1 MFNKN
6 QMNEKVQ
13 QLLTSFNRA
22 IVIVAAFVIGIGAH
36 FSYGVYKEYRN
47 NTAVLPT
54 TRSLSHTS
62 VAVNER
68 GEFLLIDR
76 ETGRYSI
83 YSKEVGDAV
92 FNTYAKQMYTNINSK

>member
-1 MFNKN
+1 MFNQKT
-6 QMNEKVQ
+6 MKEKAIALVN
-13 QLLTSFNRA
+13 SFNRV
-22 IVIVAAFVIGIGAH
+22 IVIAAAFVIGAGAH
-36 FSYGVYKEYRN
+36 FSYGIYRDYRN
-47 NTAVLPT
+47 KTAKLPIT
-54 TRSLSHTS
+54 QTLNQTS

-92 FNTYAKQMYTNINSK
+92 FNTYANQMYTNINSK